1 MTKTPIKV
9 SGISSLTDARYCA
22 GMEVEYLG
30 IPFDSQGI
38 APLNRNLF
46 VSIAGW
52 IEGPVWVGE
61 YAGKDLEKI
70 LEISESYGLNFWQVQ
85 DLELAKDLKK
95 KGFQV
100 AFELNTLELETVKT
114 VLEEIKPVFMVI
126 RMDRSSVPSEN
137 GLSAIC
143 EMVQVLVLPIST
155 VEDVEFWKAQ
165 APTIGLQLVSGEED
179 RPGWMDLSGLQD
191 VLEYLEMENH

>member
-1 MTKTPIKV
+1 
-9 SGISSLTDARYCA
+9 A

-38 APLNRNLF
+38 ATLNRNLF

-61 YAGKDLEKI
+61 YGGKDLEKI

-100 AFELNTLELETVKT
+100 AFELNSLEPETVKT

-143 EMVQVLVLPIST
+143 GMGQVLVHPIST